1 MRPDRERL
9 GLLLALGVVVLT
21 GLAVLAGPGQ
31 GTTPPAAAAAAPTP
45 ALAAGEDQHG
55 GGDHHGDQA
64 GGGHGDP
71 GGGVVHGDAAAGS
84 AHADAHGDGH
94 GREIAPPLQPQP
106 VAVGTWPPAL
116 ILVLGALVLPVV
128 PGRVLRGLLAI
139 ALPASAL
146 YVIWGLPDGARLVV
160 PFAGYD
166 LHVLHADRL
175 SLVFGKIFALVGVIA
190 GVYAFHAGDRRQQ
203 VAALLYNAG
212 ALGVTFAG
220 DYFTLYAFWE
230 LMAVSSTILI
240 WARGRQDSQRAGQR
254 YILVHLAGGAVL
266 LFGIF
271 LHVHSS
277 GSILIERFAPGAGG
291 LAAWSILLGFCLNAA
306 VPPLGPWLPDA
317 YPRATVTGAIF
328 CSALTT
334 KTAVYTLLRVFPG
347 WEVLAVAGVVMTLYG
362 VVYAVLAND
371 IRSLLS
377 YHIISQVGYM
387 VAGVGI
393 GTTMAL
399 NGAAAHAVC
408 HILYKAL
415 LFMGAG
421 AVIQTTGREKVTELG
436 GFWRRQK
443 LILGLYMIGAFS
455 ISGFPLWNGFI
466 SKSMVVSAAGSV
478 HWDWAFLLLMLA
490 SVGTF
495 LSIGL
500 KLPYGTWF
508 GEDRGI
514 RPQRAPMNMIVAMA
528 VAAFLCTLLGLA
540 PGLLYRDLPYAV
552 HWEPYTA
559 PHVIEAVQLLLF
571 TSFAFWVL
579 VPMLHGKNA
588 ISVDTDVVYRK
599 SAGWMRAVFVTAVGR
614 GFDASEEAV
623 RGLARWVLGGLENP
637 RRLVPGLRILPG
649 SDRETYDPDAARLP
663 LSVPMSV
670 VLVGFLLVWAVS
682 RCT

>member
-1 MRPDRERL
+1 MRPERKRL
-9 GLLLALGVVVLT
+9 GLGLALATV
-21 GLAVLAGPGQ
+21 AVLMLG
-31 GTTPPAAAAAAPTP
+31 AA
-45 ALAAGEDQHG
+45 ALAAPEA
-55 GGDHHGDQA
+55 DQA
-64 GGGHGDP
+64 HG
-71 GGGVVHGDAAAGS
+71 
-84 AHADAHGDGH
+84 AHGDGADGHHGH
-94 GREIAPPLQPQP
+94 GRVIAPALHPEP
-106 VAVGTWPPAL
+106 VASPTWPPAL
-116 ILVLGALVLPVV
+116 ILVIGAAVLPLI
-128 PGRVLRGLLAI
+128 PGRPLRATLAV

-146 YVIWGLPDGARLVV
+146 WVIWGLPDGAQLVV
-160 PFAGYD
+160 PFAGHD
-166 LHVLHADRL
+166 LHVLQADRL

-190 GVYAFHAGDRRQQ
+190 GIYAFHVGDRRQQ
-203 VAALLYNAG
+203 VASLLYNAG

-230 LMAVSSTILI
+230 LMAVSSTLLI
-240 WARGRQDSQRAGQR
+240 WARDRQDSQRAGRR
-254 YILVHLAGGAVL
+254 YILVHLAGGAIL

-271 LHVHSS
+271 LHVHGT
-277 GSILIERFAPGAGG
+277 GSILIERFAPGMGG

-347 WEVLAVAGVVMTLYG
+347 WEVLAVAGVVMALYG

-371 IRSLLS
+371 IRELLA

-421 AVIQTTGREKVTELG
+421 AVIQTTGREKLTELG

-443 LILGLYMIGAFS
+443 LIFGLYMIGAFS
-455 ISGFPLWNGFI
+455 ISGFPLWNGFV
-466 SKSMVVSAAGSV
+466 SKSMVVSAAGGV

-495 LSIGL
+495 LHTGL
-500 KLPYGTWF
+500 KLPYGTWL

-514 RPQRAPMNMIVAMA
+514 QPRRAPVNMVAAMA
-528 VAAFLCTLLGLA
+528 VGAFLCTLLGVA
-540 PGLLYRDLPYAV
+540 PGLLYQHLPYAV
-552 HWEPYTA
+552 HWDPYTA

-571 TSFAFWVL
+571 TFFAFWVF
-579 VPMLHGKNA
+579 VPMLHGEA
-588 ISVDTDVVYRK
+588 TISMDTDVVYRK
-599 SAGWMRAVFVTAVGR
+599 SAGWARAVFVTAVGR
-614 GFDASEEAV
+614 VFDSSEAAV
-623 RGLARWVLGGLENP
+623 RALARWVQGVLNDP
-637 RRLVPGLRILPG
+637 TRASGLRSLPG
-649 SDRETYDPDAARLP
+649 SGRTGYDPDAARLP
-663 LSVPMSV
+663 LSVPMTA
-670 VLVGFLLVWAVS
+670 VLVGFLLLWLVTRWS
-682 RCT
+682 

>member
-1 MRPDRERL
+1 MLPERRRL
-9 GLLLALGVVVLT
+9 AVALALGVVALT
-21 GLAVLAGPGQ
+21 ILAVVTGPGQ
-31 GTTPPAAAAAAPTP
+31 APAAASAVAATAPGGP
-45 ALAAGEDQHG
+45 AGHGEEAA
-55 GGDHHGDQA
+55 
-64 GGGHGDP
+64 GHGDE
-71 GGGVVHGDAAAGS
+71 AAG
-84 AHADAHGDGH
+84 HGHGGGH
-94 GREIAPPLQPQP
+94 GREIAPTLDPDP
-106 VAVGTWPPAL
+106 VPVDTWPPAL
-116 ILVLGALVLPVV
+116 ILVVGALVLPVV
-128 PGRVLRGLLAI
+128 PGRTLRGLLAV
-139 ALPASAL
+139 ALPAYAL
-146 YVIWGLPDGARLVV
+146 FLIWNLPDGARLVV

-166 LHVLHADRL
+166 LHVLQADRL

-190 GVYAFHAGDRRQQ
+190 GIYALHAGDRRQQ

-240 WARGRQDSQRAGQR
+240 WARGRQESQRAGQR

-271 LHVHSS
+271 LHVHTS

-334 KTAVYTLLRVFPG
+334 KTAVYTLLRVYPG

-371 IRSLLS
+371 MRELLS

-421 AVIQTTGREKVTELG
+421 AVIQTTGREKLSELG
-436 GFWRRQK
+436 GLWRRQK
-443 LILGLYMIGAFS
+443 LVFGLYMIGAFS

-466 SKSMVVSAAGSV
+466 SKSMVVSAAGAV

-495 LSIGL
+495 LSVGL
-500 KLPYGTWF
+500 KLPYKAWF
-508 GEDRGI
+508 GADRGVE
-514 RPQRAPMNMIVAMA
+514 PEPAPVNMLVAMA
-528 VAAFLCTLLGLA
+528 VAAVSCTLLGVA
-540 PGLLYRDLPYAV
+540 PGLLYQYLPYAV
-552 HWEPYTA
+552 HWDPFTA

-571 TSFAFWVL
+571 TFFALWVFL
-579 VPMLHGKNA
+579 PMLGAEPA

-614 GFDASEEAV
+614 CFDASEVGV
-623 RGLARWVLGGLENP
+623 RGLARRVVGSLENP
-637 RRLVPGLRILPG
+637 RRLVPGLRVLPG
-649 SDRETYDPDAARLP
+649 SDRKTYDPDAARLP

-670 VLVGFLLVWAVS
+670 VLMGFLLVWAVS